1 MNAANPAYTLPYLL
15 GDAWGLMLSF
25 IFLYPVMMAC
35 LWVLGALVFYFRD
48 ERKPHRIVD
57 RPPLRDEYPLI
68 AVLVPCFNEEANAR
82 ETIEALMALHY
93 PNFEVIAINDGS
105 RDRTGEILDALADE
119 FPRLRVIHNLK
130 NQGKAVGLNTAALL
144 THAEILVGIDGDAR
158 LDPNCLHW
166 LVRHFDAPGVGAVT
180 GNPRVRTRSTLLG
193 RLQVGEFS
201 SIVGLIKR
209 AQRAIGL
216 IFTVSGVIAAFR
228 RSALF
233 EAGFWSPDKLTED
246 VDITWKLQLAGWEV
260 RFEPRALC
268 WILMP
273 ETLRGLWRQ
282 RLRWATGG
290 AQVIFDY
297 WTEIWHR
304 PRLWPVFVEYS
315 LSIFWAFCMSVLI
328 VYRLLDRLIFPSV
341 DLQSVPVL
349 MLGWTGILIGL
360 VCMLQMLFSL
370 WLDRPYDRGLLKN
383 YFWMIWY
390 PIVYWLLTAAT
401 AVAALPAV
409 LLRTSGK
416 RATWISPD
424 RGLGTQTPP
433 APKQDR

>member
-1 MNAANPAYTLPYLL
+1 M
-15 GDAWGLMLSF
+15 
-25 IFLYPVMMAC
+25 
-35 LWVLGALVFYFRD
+35 
-48 ERKPHRIVD
+48 
-57 RPPLRDEYPLI
+57 
-68 AVLVPCFNEEANAR
+68 
-82 ETIEALMALHY
+82 
-93 PNFEVIAINDGS
+93 
-105 RDRTGEILDALADE
+105 
-119 FPRLRVIHNLK
+119 
-130 NQGKAVGLNTAALL
+130 
-144 THAEILVGIDGDAR
+144 
-158 LDPNCLHW
+158 
-166 LVRHFDAPGVGAVT
+166 
-180 GNPRVRTRSTLLG
+180 
-193 RLQVGEFS
+193 
-201 SIVGLIKR
+201 
-209 AQRAIGL
+209 
-216 IFTVSGVIAAFR
+216 
-228 RSALF
+228 
-233 EAGFWSPDKLTED
+233 
-246 VDITWKLQLAGWEV
+246 

-297 WTEIWHR
+297 WTEIWHH

>member
-1 MNAANPAYTLPYLL
+1 MITLPTLM
-15 GDAWGLMLSF
+15 GDLWGVMLAYV
-25 IFLYPVMMAC
+25 FLYPVMMSC
-35 LWVLGALVFYFRD
+35 LWMLGAMVFYLRF
-48 ERKPHRIVD
+48 ERPAGRVVAQ
-57 RPPLRDEYPLI
+57 PPVRDEYPLI

-82 ETIEALMALHY
+82 ETIEALMALTY

-105 RDRTGEILDALADE
+105 HDRTGEILDALAAE
-119 FPRLRVIHNLK
+119 FPRLRVIHNLE
-130 NQGKAVGLNTAALL
+130 NHGKAVGMNTAALL

-158 LDPNCLHW
+158 LDTHCLNW
-166 LVRHFDAPGVGAVT
+166 LVRHFDVPDIGAVT

-201 SIVGLIKR
+201 STVGLIKR
-209 AQRAIGL
+209 AQRSIGL

-246 VDITWKLQLAGWEV
+246 VDITWKLQLAGWKV
-260 RFEPRALC
+260 SFEPRALC

-282 RLRWATGG
+282 RLRWAMGG

-297 WTEIWHR
+297 WHDIWKQ
-304 PRLWPVFVEYS
+304 PRMWPVFVEYS
-315 LSIFWAFCMSVLI
+315 MSIVWAFCLGILVI
-328 VYRLLDRLIFPSV
+328 YRAIDMVFFKLTLE
-341 DLQSVPVL
+341 SVPVL
-349 MLGWTGILIGL
+349 MIGWTGILIGTI
-360 VCMLQMLFSL
+360 CMVQMLFSL
-370 WLDRPYDRGLLKN
+370 WLDRPYDQGLILN

-390 PIVYWLLTAAT
+390 PAIYWTLSAVT
-401 AVAALPAV
+401 AVVALPAV
-409 LLRTSGK
+409 MLRKSGK

-424 RGLGTQTPP
+424 RGLGTGGVN
-433 APKQDR
+433 D